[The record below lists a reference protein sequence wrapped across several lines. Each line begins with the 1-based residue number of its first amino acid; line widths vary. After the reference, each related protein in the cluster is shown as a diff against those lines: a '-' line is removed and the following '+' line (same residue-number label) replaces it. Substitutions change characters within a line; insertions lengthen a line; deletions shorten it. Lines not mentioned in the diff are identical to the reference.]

1 VPTSIHQHGNQR
13 SNERL
18 SLTVTKPSVVE
29 HDRVKLSATASLLR
43 LPRPLRPLGSTT
55 PPTCLLSEH
64 DSAWFTDSNSPVLA
78 SPGCAAM
85 LEEEL
90 LDPCS
95 ITAVRRVLGRNPDRD
110 VPLCFPSCKHQPT
123 DAPTTY
129 PPNSYISHYHTSIHP
144 PLVRPIRDPI
154 HLPSIT
160 REGRIVP
167 LKEDYESGGTNY
179 VGKSPPLVDDPE
191 FFQVLL
197 QPVQCFGHTL
207 SPVGKHP
214 QVSLPTQ

>member
-1 VPTSIHQHGNQR
+1 VPTSIHEHGNQR

-18 SLTVTKPSVVE
+18 SLADPKPSVAE

-43 LPRPLRPLGSTT
+43 LPGHLRPLGSTS

-64 DSAWFTDSNSPVLA
+64 DSAWFTDSISPVLA
-78 SPGCAAM
+78 SPGCATM
-85 LEEEL
+85 LEEES

-95 ITAVRRVLGRNPDRD
+95 ITAVRRVLGRNSDRG
-110 VPLCFPSCKHQPT
+110 VPLCFPSSKHQLV
-123 DAPTTY
+123 DASTTY
-129 PPNSYISHYHTSIHP
+129 PPDSYISHYHTSIHP
-144 PLVRPIRDPI
+144 PVIQPIQDPI

-160 REGRIVP
+160 REGRIVL
-167 LKEDYESGGTNY
+167 LKEDYEPSGTNY
-179 VGKSPPLVDDPE
+179 VGPSPPLVNDPE

-197 QPVQCFGHTL
+197 QPVQYFGHTF
-207 SPVGKHP
+207 SPVDRHS

>member
-1 VPTSIHQHGNQR
+1 VPTSIHEHGNRR

-18 SLTVTKPSVVE
+18 SLADPKPSVAE

-43 LPRPLRPLGSTT
+43 LPGHLRPLGSTS

-64 DSAWFTDSNSPVLA
+64 DSAWFTDSTSSVLA
-78 SPGCAAM
+78 SLGYAAM
-85 LEEEL
+85 LEEEA

-95 ITAVRRVLGRNPDRD
+95 ITAVRRVLGRNSDRG

-123 DAPTTY
+123 DVSTTY
-129 PPNSYISHYHTSIHP
+129 PPDSYISHYHTSTHP
-144 PLVRPIRDPI
+144 LLIRPIRDPI

-167 LKEDYESGGTNY
+167 LKEDYLPGGTNY
-179 VGKSPPLVDDPE
+179 VGPSPPLVNDPE
-191 FFQVLL
+191 FSQVLL
-197 QPVQCFGHTL
+197 PPVQCFGHTF
-207 SPVGKHP
+207 SPVDRRP
-214 QVSLPTQ
+214 